1 MGERT
6 MKQYHN
12 MNKILVLAT
21 PGYRKGQES
30 QWGESVKVCSMY
42 TDSRSILCRLKLRI
56 ALCFGHEN
64 WEISQELKS
73 LDLNSYDMI
82 IVSQVIYPELIIKY
96 VRERNKHC
104 KLYYW
109 MWDSVAFSGKALL
122 YNGVKHWKKLNKLRS
137 RYNFEI
143 LSFDKSDCKKYNLI
157 FHRQIIPVIKNLD
170 VKIGDKYSIYFCGH
184 DKGRV
189 SLLKKLGHIFVSYGF
204 KPHFDIVP
212 GKDGYV
218 DNKGC
223 ESFIHKCKSKSY
235 LDFLTSELSHG
246 AILEV
251 VQSGQHGITW
261 RPIEA
266 AVYRRK
272 LITNFKD
279 IKNYDFY
286 NPQNIFIIG
295 EDNYNDLNIFL
306 SSEFQ
311 EIPPEIINQYCFD
324 GWLSLFMQ
332 KEMLF

>member
-1 MGERT
+1 
-6 MKQYHN
+6 MKQYN
-12 MNKILVLAT
+12 LDKILVLTT
-21 PGYRKGQES
+21 PGYQKKQES

-42 TDSRSILCRLKLRI
+42 TNNRSILYRLRLRI
-56 ALCFGHEN
+56 VLCLKHEK
-64 WEISQELKS
+64 WEISQELKK
-73 LDLNSYDMI
+73 LDLNFYDMI
-82 IVSQVIYPELIIKY
+82 IISQVIYPELIIKY
-96 VRERNKHC
+96 VRKRNNHC

-109 MWDSVAFSGKALL
+109 MWDSVAFSGKAIL
-122 YNGVKHWKKLNKLRS
+122 YNGIKHWKKLNELRK

-143 LSFDKSDCKKYNLI
+143 LSFDKSDCERYNLR
-157 FHRQIIPVIKNLD
+157 FHNQIIPVIKNLD
-170 VKIGDKYSIYFCGH
+170 IKINDKKSIYFCGY

-189 SLLKKLGHIFVSYGF
+189 LLLKKLGRIFLSYGLR
-204 KPHFDIVP
+204 PCFDIVP

-266 AVYRRK
+266 AVYKRK

-286 NPQNIFIIG
+286 NPQNIFVIG
-295 EDNYNDLNIFL
+295 EDNYDDLVSFL

-311 EIPPEIINQYCFD
+311 EIPPKIIDQYCFD
-324 GWLSLFMQ
+324 GWLASFVHE
-332 KEMLF
+332 KD